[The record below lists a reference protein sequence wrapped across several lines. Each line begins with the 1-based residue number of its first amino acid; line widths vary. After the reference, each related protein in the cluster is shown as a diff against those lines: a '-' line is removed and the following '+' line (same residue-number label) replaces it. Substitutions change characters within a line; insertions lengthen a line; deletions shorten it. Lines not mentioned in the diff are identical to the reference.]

1 MIYIARKYPF
11 ISVAMLCLLLFLT
24 AGIFFGNSYFSQ
36 IDFSFFILSAF
47 IITYLPF
54 PNSRLYLTI
63 LSLFIFLFYALFQLP
78 SVFLLGYEIGLAFY
92 LIWGQRNSLH
102 NLNFAVFLLAFILH
116 LFYIQ
121 HTPVNVRQHDLDGI
135 ILYTKEIS
143 SNFINFNPW
152 NMYYFFHQPLHFL
165 FISIFYNGAIWLWN
179 SSSLASDNLQYVSLF
194 FVAASSIFILKII
207 GLLNLNKKS
216 SLITTI
222 FLLFS
227 PTLFLFSGYISN
239 DVSVFFWC
247 CATIYFSLN
256 WFISSQRSFIILTAF
271 CFALGVLTK
280 LSALML
286 VPSLTFLFLYKIFIS
301 SDRKKTII
309 DLNCFIILAVPL
321 ALIWIVRN
329 HIIYDMAFY
338 NIPDTSPNGQN
349 FYYISFLNRILDF
362 SKFLSPFIHAPLIAD
377 NNIWLAIIKTELFGE
392 WNLSLNNHLL
402 FYPAFILYFLNI
414 LLKICVL
421 FAFIYGCFN
430 IAPKKSKISP
440 LWVFFAILYITLWG
454 NIFKYAMDY
463 PYICSS
469 DFRLFA
475 LLMIPEY
482 ILLALF
488 IDGANFTKIKAQIIQ
503 NFFGVLAIIYALL
516 SSLIYILVI

>member
-1 MIYIARKYPF
+1 MAL
-11 ISVAMLCLLLFLT
+11 LCLLLFLT

-47 IITYLPF
+47 IITYQPI
-54 PNSRLYLTI
+54 PYSRFYLTI
-63 LSLFIFLFYALFQLP
+63 LMLFIFLFYALFQLP
-78 SVFLLGYEIGLAFY
+78 SLYLLGYEIGLVLY
-92 LIWGQRNSLH
+92 LIWLQRNSLH
-102 NLNFAVFLLAFILH
+102 NLNFDIFLLTFILH

-121 HTPVNVRQHDLDGI
+121 LTPIDVRQHDLNGI
-135 ILYTKEIS
+135 LLYTKEIS

-165 FISIFYNGAIWLWN
+165 VISVFYNCAMWLWN
-179 SSSLASDNLQYVSLF
+179 SSTLAADNLQYISLF
-194 FVAASSIFILKII
+194 FVTASSIFLLKII
-207 GLLNLNKKS
+207 NLLNLDKKT

-247 CATIYFSLN
+247 CATIYFALS
-256 WFISSQRSFIILTAF
+256 WFISSQRSFIILTAI

-286 VPSLTFLFLYKIFIS
+286 VPALTFLFLYKIFHS
-301 SDRKKTII
+301 SDKYKTII
-309 DLNCFIILAVPL
+309 DIDYFIIFAVPL

-329 HIIYDMAFY
+329 HIIYDMSFY

-392 WNLSLNNHLL
+392 WNLSLNNRLI
-402 FYPAFILYFLNI
+402 FYPALILYFLNI
-414 LLKICVL
+414 TLKICVF
-421 FAFIYGCFN
+421 FALVYHCFN
-430 IAPKKSKISP
+430 IALKKSNVSP
-440 LWVFFAILYITLWG
+440 LWMFFAILYITLWG

-482 ILLALF
+482 ILLAFF
-488 IDGANFTKIKAQIIQ
+488 INKANFSKIKAQIIQ
-503 NFFGVLAIIYALL
+503 NLVGFLAIIYALL